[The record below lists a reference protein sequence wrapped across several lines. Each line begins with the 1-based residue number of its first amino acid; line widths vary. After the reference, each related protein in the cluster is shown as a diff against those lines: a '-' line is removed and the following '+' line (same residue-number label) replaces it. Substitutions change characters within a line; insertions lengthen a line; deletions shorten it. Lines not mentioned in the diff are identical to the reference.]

1 MEILRCYGKTSITNL
16 HIPQPN
22 EASVSSAE
30 PFTKTGKPNFLLP
43 SLTLKINF
51 MQKNY
56 ILLAGILAI
65 YSCSND
71 KSGSNNI
78 NKALQDSIQTY
89 LNDYNKKYQQLNT
102 IANETSWLTQTHIVE
117 GDSSNSVANN
127 KAQEALAEFTGSS
140 FNIEKATQYLKQQD
154 NLSQLQ
160 GKQLK
165 SILYEAANNPGTL
178 QEVVKARIKAETKQ
192 TEDLFGF
199 DFKIDGKSVSTNDI
213 DEILASE
220 KNMAKRQKA
229 WEASKEVGKGL
240 KTGLMNLRDLR
251 NKTVQG
257 LGYKDYFEYQVSEYG
272 MTTQEMID
280 MLQKFNK
287 ELYPLFRELHTYARY
302 ELAKKFNV
310 KEVPDLIPAHWL
322 PNRWGQDWSS
332 LIEVKGINLDSALKT
347 KDAEWIVKQGERF
360 YVSLGF
366 PELPKTFWEKSDL
379 YPLPKDAKYKKNNHA
394 SAWHMDYDKD
404 VRSLM
409 SVIPNSEW
417 YETSHH
423 ELGHIYYYL
432 SYSNPDVP
440 ILLREGANRA
450 YHEALGTM
458 MGMAA
463 MQKPFM
469 ENLNLIPKGNKSD
482 EMQKLLKEALNYVVF
497 IPFSTG
503 TMSMFEHDFYA
514 NNLPSDQLN
523 KRWWELAAQYQGIAP
538 PTTRGED
545 YCDAATKPHI
555 NDDPAQYYDYA
566 LSSILLFQLHDH
578 IATTILHQ
586 DPHATNYY
594 DNKEVGK
601 FISGIMTPGASKDW
615 REMLKEKTGSD
626 LSAKAMLDY
635 FSPLMDYLKKEN
647 ENRKYTLPELK

>member
-1 MEILRCYGKTSITNL
+1 MKKHL
-16 HIPQPN
+16 
-22 EASVSSAE
+22 
-30 PFTKTGKPNFLLP
+30 
-43 SLTLKINF
+43 
-51 MQKNY
+51 
-56 ILLAGILAI
+56 ILLASAVIL
-65 YSCSND
+65 YSCGAD
-71 KSGSNNI
+71 KTHDDGNA
-78 NKALQDSIQTY
+78 NKALQDSVQSY
-89 LNDYNKKYQQLNT
+89 LDQYNKKYQELN
-102 IANETSWLTQTHIVE
+102 IVANETSWKSQTHIVE
-117 GDSSNSVANN
+117 GDSTNAIANN
-127 KAQEALAEFTGSS
+127 KAQEEYAKYTGSTE
-140 FNIEKATQYLKQQD
+140 NIEMAKKYLAQKDKLTEIQV
-154 NLSQLQ
+154 
-160 GKQLK
+160 KQLN
-165 SILYEAANNPGTL
+165 SILYKAANNPETI
-178 QEVVKARIKAETKQ
+178 QDVVKARIKAETKQ

-213 DEILASE
+213 DKILSEE
-220 KNMAKRQKA
+220 KNLTKREKA

-240 KTGLMNLRDLR
+240 KEGLVNLRDLR

-257 LGYKDYFEYQVSEYG
+257 LGYKDYFEYQVSDYG
-272 MTTQEMID
+272 MTTQEMIE

-302 ELAKKFNV
+302 EFAKKYGV

-322 PNRWGQDWSS
+322 PNRWGQDWGS
-332 LIEVKGINLDSALKT
+332 LVDVKGINLDSALKT

-360 YVSLGF
+360 YVSIGF
-366 PELPKTFWEKSDL
+366 PELPKTFWERSDL

-394 SAWHMDYDKD
+394 SAWDMDYDQD

-409 SVIPNSEW
+409 SVEPNSEW
-417 YETSHH
+417 YETAHH

-450 YHEALGTM
+450 YHEALGSM

-469 ENLNLIPKGNKSD
+469 ENLNLIPKNTKTD
-482 EMQKLLKEALNYVVF
+482 DMQTLLKEALNYVVF

-503 TMSMFEHDFYA
+503 TMSMFEHDIYA
-514 NNLPSDQLN
+514 NNLPADQFN

-538 PTTRGED
+538 EKARGEE
-545 YCDAATKPHI
+545 YCDAATKTHI

-566 LSSILLFQLHDH
+566 LSYILLFQVHDY
-578 IATTILHQ
+578 IAKNILHQ

-594 DNKEVGK
+594 GNKEVGK
-601 FISGIMTPGASKDW
+601 FIGEIMRPGASADW
-615 REMLKEKTGSD
+615 RKLLKEKTGSD

-635 FSPLMDYLKKEN
+635 FSPLMDYLKKQN
-647 ENRKYTLPELK
+647 EGRKYTLPELK

>member
-1 MEILRCYGKTSITNL
+1 MKKNL
-16 HIPQPN
+16 
-22 EASVSSAE
+22 
-30 PFTKTGKPNFLLP
+30 
-43 SLTLKINF
+43 
-51 MQKNY
+51 
-56 ILLAGILAI
+56 ILLTGLVALFACG
-65 YSCSND
+65 ND
-71 KSGSNNI
+71 TSNNA
-78 NKALQDSIQTY
+78 NADKAIQDSVQTF
-89 LNDYNKKYQQLNT
+89 LSNYNTKYQEKNT
-102 IANETSWLTQTHIVE
+102 IANEASWLTQTKIVE
-117 GDSSNSVANN
+117 GDSSNAIANN
-127 KAQEALAEFTGSS
+127 KAQEDLAAFTGNS
-140 FNIEKATQYLKQQD
+140 FNIDNATNYLKQQEK
-154 NLSQLQ
+154 LTPLQ
-160 GKQLK
+160 VKQLK
-165 SILYEAANNPGTL
+165 SVLYKAANNPGTL
-178 QEVVKARIKAETKQ
+178 QDLVKARIKAETKQ

-199 DFKIDGKSVSTNDI
+199 EFKIDGKKVSANDI
-213 DEILASE
+213 DEKLADE
-220 KNMAKRQKA
+220 KNLEKRQKA

-240 KTGLMNLRDLR
+240 KNGLMNLRDLR

-257 LGYKDYFEYQVSEYG
+257 LGYNNYFEYQVSEYG
-272 MTTQEMID
+272 MTTDEMVQ

-302 ELAKKFNV
+302 ELAKKYKV
-310 KEVPDLIPAHWL
+310 KEVPELIPSHWL

-332 LIEVKGINLDSALKT
+332 LVDVEGINLDSALKT

-409 SVIPNSEW
+409 SVTPNSEW

-432 SYSNPDVP
+432 CYSNPEVP
-440 ILLREGANRA
+440 ALLREGANRA
-450 YHEALGTM
+450 YHEALGSM

-469 ENLNLIPKGNKSD
+469 ENLDLIPKNSKSD
-482 EMQKLLKEALNYVVF
+482 EMQTLLKEALNYVVF

-503 TMSMFEHDFYA
+503 TMSMFEHDLYA
-514 NNLPSDQLN
+514 KNLPADQLN

-538 PTTRGED
+538 PANRGEE
-545 YCDAATKPHI
+545 YCDAATKTHI

-566 LSSILLFQLHDH
+566 LSFVLLFQVHDH
-578 IATTILHQ
+578 IAKNILHQ
-586 DPHATNYY
+586 DPHNTNYY
-594 DNKEVGK
+594 GNKEVGK
-601 FISGIMTPGASKDW
+601 FIADIMTPGASKDW
-615 REMLKEKTGSD
+615 REVLKEKTGSD

-635 FSPLMDYLKKEN
+635 FSPLMDYLKKQN
-647 ENRKYTLPELK
+647 EGRKYTLSELK